1 MWGWKVLIEQLLLVT
16 LSRQKRLQFLFLR
29 FGFGFCFRFQFCF
42 QFRIPAFPYALL
54 PCLPPPGIPLGI
66 CHFFSFLVV
75 YSPLPVSQ
83 KKMIPHPQAPD
94 QPHTTCQLSQIQH
107 QSPGL
112 LYRSPYL
119 PDKVIFWAFLWLSLR
134 CSPFL
139 AKTLIFHIH
148 STVFGAFLHLFSHWQ
163 RLFLAS
169 KWWSRILT
177 VCTSCKTSYNV
188 LSHSHIYWGG
198 GG

>member
-16 LSRQKRLQFLFLR
+16 LSRQKHLQFLFLR
-29 FGFGFCFRFQFCF
+29 FGFRFRFRFQFCF
-42 QFRIPAFPYALL
+42 RFWIPAFPYALV

-94 QPHTTCQLSQIQH
+94 QPHIHTCQLSQIQH

-112 LYRSPYL
+112 LYGPPYL
-119 PDKVIFWAFLWLSLR
+119 PDKVIFWAFLCLSLR
-134 CSPFL
+134 CSSFL
-139 AKTLIFHIH
+139 AQNFN
-148 STVFGAFLHLFSHWQ
+148 FSY
-163 RLFLAS
+163 S
-169 KWWSRILT
+169 
-177 VCTSCKTSYNV
+177 
-188 LSHSHIYWGG
+188 
-198 GG
+198 